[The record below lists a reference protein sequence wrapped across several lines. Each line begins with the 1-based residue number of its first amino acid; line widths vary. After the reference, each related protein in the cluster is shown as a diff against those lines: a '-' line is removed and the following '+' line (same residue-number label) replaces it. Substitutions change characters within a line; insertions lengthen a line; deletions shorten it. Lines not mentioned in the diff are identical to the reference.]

1 MRSWIRHAVRWGFAF
16 GVATL
21 LACQSAPPV
30 VNVAAPPCRCACE
43 SAFRA
48 TTPQIGKGCYVDGDR
63 LICPLVRRDVDL
75 EPAYPSEDPRC
86 EKQEDG
92 TIRCTVHPGD

>member
-1 MRSWIRHAVRWGFAF
+1 MKGWFRAYVVLGAGLGAAAQI
-16 GVATL
+16 
-21 LACQSAPPV
+21 ACQTAPPV

-48 TTPQIGKGCYVDGDR
+48 STPQIGKGCYVDGDR

>member
-1 MRSWIRHAVRWGFAF
+1 VKTWIRRPFALGLVLAVA
-16 GVATL
+16 ASA
-21 LACQSAPPV
+21 ACQSAPPV

-43 SAFRA
+43 SAFSA